1 MNVMYLPQLNF
12 VLSLTIF
19 SRSMAVFRDL
29 PEELVVEILPWLFR
43 NEIVFVSLSLSLSLD
58 NKLQTV
64 TR

>member
-43 NEIVFVSLSLSLSLD
+43 NEIVFLSLSLSLFIT
-58 NKLQTV
+58 NYKPSLG
-64 TR
+64 

>member
-1 MNVMYLPQLNF
+1 MYLPQLNF

-43 NEIVFVSLSLSLSLD
+43 NEIVFLSLSLSLFIT
-58 NKLQTV
+58 NYKPSLG
-64 TR
+64 